1 MKMLVVLVALMI
13 MVRLS
18 GQGTENSLLNP
29 ASPENTLVIF
39 TYYRQFLPDL
49 ESVTFI
55 SNGRV
60 LYATYYNRLKQGQL
74 DNLISHV
81 KNTAESLIRLAF
93 DKDIDRDS
101 ETGEIVIPLE
111 PAGGQ
116 RLYLIPEHR
125 LIIDYTGSAHLF
137 PQIKPILIK
146 ESRLSV
152 WLRITV

>member
-13 MVRLS
+13 MVRSS

-29 ASPENTLVIF
+29 ASPDKTLVIF

-49 ESVTFI
+49 ESVTYI

-74 DNLISHV
+74 ANLISHA
-81 KNTAESLIRLAF
+81 KSTAEFLIRLAF
-93 DKDIDRDS
+93 NKDIDRDS

-125 LIIDYTGSAHLF
+125 LIIAYTGDARML
-137 PQIKPILIK
+137 PRIKPVLIT